1 MQNKNVNVVI
11 CPPCEESQGQRPQS
25 RKVGMREHGKGGLN
39 KAVLFDNPPSSLRA
53 TSPTGGE
60 VNGGFTL
67 IELLVVVLIIGILA
81 AVAVPQYQK
90 AVAKTQVVQAIV
102 TLKAITDAQEMYY
115 LANGEYASEINDLDI
130 DVRLND
136 GYFRYSCAG
145 KRYCAAVGL
154 KENLP
159 NITFHLLHQ
168 PDYALHNVGIHYCET
183 YGVDEQRAEKS
194 RKICQLLGTK
204 QSEGYYLLH

>member
-25 RKVGMREHGKGGLN
+25 RKVGMREHSKGGLN
-39 KAVLFDNPPSSLRA
+39 KAVLFDNPPSALRA

-90 AVAKTQVVQAIV
+90 AV
-102 TLKAITDAQEMYY
+102 
-115 LANGEYASEINDLDI
+115 
-130 DVRLND
+130 
-136 GYFRYSCAG
+136 
-145 KRYCAAVGL
+145 
-154 KENLP
+154 
-159 NITFHLLHQ
+159 
-168 PDYALHNVGIHYCET
+168 
-183 YGVDEQRAEKS
+183 EKS
-194 RKICQLLGTK
+194 RAAEAILILKEMDHAQQLCLLEKEEDCGGEEFFANTLFEPPTSLLPAEDCPDSLICFKTRDWAFWSEDLLYAGRIINGEWEYTLEISSQIGPSEVACENYPSK
-204 QSEGYYLLH
+204 QNHCARIGM

>member
-11 CPPCEESQGQRPQS
+11 CSPCEESQGQRPQS

-81 AVAVPQYQK
+81 AVAVPQYN
-90 AVAKTQVVQAIV
+90 
-102 TLKAITDAQEMYY
+102 KAILKSRFTEAISNMKT
-115 LANGEYASEINDLDI
+115 LANSYQLCRLEKGE
-130 DVRLND
+130 
-136 GYFRYSCAG
+136 
-145 KRYCAAVGL
+145 
-154 KENLP
+154 KENCDAEYLDVLIGNYVDGSYRATDKFHYEAYGT
-159 NITFHLLHQ
+159 NIAVEYKDDAICLCLDVTNNTFMWNDNANCYHHSDDIKHATLYTQ
-168 PDYALHNVGIHYCET
+168 WWGPKVSITSCGC
-183 YGVDEQRAEKS
+183 
-194 RKICQLLGTK
+194 C
-204 QSEGYYLLH
+204 